1 MHTSCEREAPSRQR
15 TRKKDLCSCPPFRST
30 NPTKTE
36 FGAIIRATTQ
46 NDCDLLSAATQAN
59 QRQGTNECITRLN
72 STNNKNGPVLIKYIC
87 DFYPSI
93 TEKDVDIFLLLLFL
107 FLFFLFI
114 LSFSLSFILSLSL
127 SFSLSF
133 FHSLSLFLF
142 ILSLSLSFILSLSFF
157 HSLSLSETNLLHI
170 LFNRYISL

>member
-1 MHTSCEREAPSRQR
+1 MGIGDKMHTSCEREAPSRQR

-93 TEKDVDIFLLLLFL
+93 TEKGTAEALDYAKQFVTIKTDQLEVIFYCKNSVLFHGGEAWVKKKQKKANFMIVAL
-107 FLFFLFI
+107 TFPKDL
-114 LSFSLSFILSLSL
+114 
-127 SFSLSF
+127 
-133 FHSLSLFLF
+133 
-142 ILSLSLSFILSLSFF
+142 
-157 HSLSLSETNLLHI
+157 
-170 LFNRYISL
+170 